1 MYPTL
6 RDKEL
11 VFCYLEAVRLKLDEE
26 FLHLLRTEIENRDLP
41 ITSDSSEMPCV
52 RPEQQIVRT

>member
-11 VFCYLEAVRLKLDEE
+11 VFCYLEAIRFKLDEE
-26 FLHLLRTEIENRDLP
+26 FLTLLRTEIENRDLP
-41 ITSDSSEMPCV
+41 ISPDSSEMLYI
-52 RPEQQIVRT
+52 RQQQHIVRT